1 MLGLKECA
9 TTPSCVCLS
18 VCWLVS
24 LCLCVCVCLS
34 VSWSVCVCVCVS
46 VCQLVSLC
54 VCVSVCRL
62 VSLCLCV
69 CVSVCLSVG
78 QSVFVCVCATF
89 YIWKSKTTF
98 LYYLVCSWIQTQV
111 VRFVG
116 SHPNPLSHLT
126 NPASGLFSVRIRV
139 PLSAAPAWSYK
150 FFLLYFY
157 PCWLSHVF

>member
-1 MLGLKECA
+1 
-9 TTPSCVCLS
+9 VCLS

-62 VSLCLCV
+62 VSLCLCVCLSVCQSVGQSV